1 MRPRN
6 CRAAKKVVGG
16 CRAPAEIPKVF
27 SLGEI
32 WICLVKFAV
41 FWVGGC
47 LSGGLCDSDT
57 TVRLRQLKSYPQLEW
72 PQGSLLLTFQ
82 AATRHGTWQTAGCV
96 CVCVPLSGLWGGL
109 GARAPHRETHSSRNT
124 DFSTEASLRAKDL
137 GFGPENTV
145 RISCRHRESSPRL
158 FFGVRFFG
166 WMGCCCCGPAPPGQS
181 QKVFRW
187 LCARAVCAI
196 EVRSS
201 TRACKRAEVR
211 AANGRTAAKQS
222 AGVRNAS
229 GRRWWVWCGVWVSGC
244 ARGVGVG
251 VGRGAHTRT
260 HARSHDCVSR
270 CATISG
276 LSIRAMCISVKWSH
290 TLFDIL
296 ARAHAAGGWWVPSLS
311 WGLERVVARGAGRAV
326 VLVFQYRS
334 TDVCDHFR
342 LIERVLLCR
351 YAPRVCVFSTFGAR
365 THEATTKRGW
375 SGCWCWC

>member
-6 CRAAKKVVGG
+6 CRAAKKSCWRVSSPGRNSQGLFIGRNLDLPCKIRCFLGG
-16 CRAPAEIPKVF
+16 WV
-27 SLGEI
+27 SLG
-32 WICLVKFAV
+32 
-41 FWVGGC
+41 
-47 LSGGLCDSDT
+47 GGLCDSDT

-96 CVCVPLSGLWGGL
+96 CVSLSGGFGGPG
-109 GARAPHRETHSSRNT
+109 GARPPRETHSSRNT

-158 FFGVRFFG
+158 FFGVRFFWVDG
-166 WMGCCCCGPAPPGQS
+166 LLLRPRPAPPGQS

-251 VGRGAHTRT
+251 RGAHTRT

-296 ARAHAAGGWWVPSLS
+296 ARARNGWVVVPSLS

-375 SGCWCWC
+375 SGCWC